1 MSKWHRNHIPSLSV
15 VHSSTPLCYIQNATL
30 LTFMPPFIL
39 IYMYMFELILIS
51 QLHPYEKYREKGKTL
66 TGYLNNSWRKEKC
79 NRRKKKRKKKG
90 HLFLK
95 FGKISALRIC
105 FTDVEF
111 HEQNLPFEA
120 MLSNI
125 TIFFCFFVC
134 FFTVSMK
141 RSEYIYTTLTLHKYR
156 NNNYCT

>member
-79 NRRKKKRKKKG
+79 NRRKKKEKKKRTPVLEVWKNISIKN
-90 HLFLK
+90 LFYRRGIPWAESP
-95 FGKISALRIC
+95 FWSDA
-105 FTDVEF
+105 
-111 HEQNLPFEA
+111 EQYHNFFL
-120 MLSNI
+120 
-125 TIFFCFFVC
+125 FFCLFFYGKYEKIWIYLHYTH
-134 FFTVSMK
+134 FT
-141 RSEYIYTTLTLHKYR
+141 
-156 NNNYCT
+156 